1 MSHLLPAVILD
12 RSHGCELR
20 WDTASCNGFA
30 RYAVGIGPFPTGVD
44 FGNQTLHFASKI
56 SQNGFYIKPSNKHL
70 ESPRTLQL
78 TEGQTFL
85 LSAPTDGRCYVRLAF
100 HHGVAR
106 LSGCFGDHLSDVTLA
121 FCGDAEAG
129 WLRLPYD
136 NTFLLEA
143 LTNSSLELQ
152 YSDRLP
158 IEQDLLWKWL
168 FDLHLVRHPVG
179 AEARLIT
186 LFQLLVNRFG
196 IRRGDGYLLPIPL
209 GHARIAELIGATRST
224 VTRQISQLRKL
235 NHLQLIEPDGIFL
248 LSAPLVESTT
258 SLNT

>member
-1 MSHLLPAVILD
+1 M
-12 RSHGCELR
+12 
-20 WDTASCNGFA
+20 
-30 RYAVGIGPFPTGVD
+30 
-44 FGNQTLHFASKI
+44 
-56 SQNGFYIKPSNKHL
+56 
-70 ESPRTLQL
+70 
-78 TEGQTFL
+78 
-85 LSAPTDGRCYVRLAF
+85 
-100 HHGVAR
+100 AR